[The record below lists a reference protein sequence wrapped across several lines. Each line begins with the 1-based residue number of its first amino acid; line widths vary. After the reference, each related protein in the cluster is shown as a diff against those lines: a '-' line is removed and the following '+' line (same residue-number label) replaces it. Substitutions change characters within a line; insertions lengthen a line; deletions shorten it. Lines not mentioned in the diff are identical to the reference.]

1 MGQSSYQGQQEILQ
15 VGKKEGKNVIFRVSV
30 TRKALDNL
38 SEAPIEEIL
47 KKFKES
53 GALDKVGFFIEKDQS
68 TLTQIKAMLP
78 AEWKKMFEEAL
89 KFMKKIVDIMLKIR
103 KGRDS

>member
-15 VGKKEGKNVIFRVSV
+15 VGKKEGKNVIFLVSV

-53 GALDKVGFFIEKDQS
+53 GAMNKVGFF
-68 TLTQIKAMLP
+68 L
-78 AEWKKMFEEAL
+78 KKNIN
-89 KFMKKIVDIMLKIR
+89 KF
-103 KGRDS
+103 

>member
-15 VGKKEGKNVIFRVSV
+15 VGKKEGKNVIFRVLV
-30 TRKALDNL
+30 NRKALDNL

-53 GALDKVGFFIEKDQS
+53 GAMDKVGFFKEKRSINFNSDQS
-68 TLTQIKAMLP
+68 DVACGVEENVRGG
-78 AEWKKMFEEAL
+78 AEVHEE
-89 KFMKKIVDIMLKIR
+89 DC
-103 KGRDS
+103 